1 MSNSYSHILRLR
13 NRSFQAA
20 YRNGTLNWAFRKLGS
35 WQVSQYNVDM
45 SQIGD
50 RAVNEDMKT
59 AQPLDSS
66 WRYTELWPKAKR
78 KARDLSFTR
87 MFVLPVVF
95 GVFAIVAVMLVI
107 WAIDIL
113 M

>member
-1 MSNSYSHILRLR
+1 
-13 NRSFQAA
+13 
-20 YRNGTLNWAFRKLGS
+20 
-35 WQVSQYNVDM
+35 M

-50 RAVNEDMKT
+50 SAINEDIKT
-59 AQPLDSS
+59 ARPLASS
-66 WRYTELWPKAKR
+66 WRYTALWPKAKR

-87 MFVLPVVF
+87 TFILPIVF

-113 M
+113 I

>member
-1 MSNSYSHILRLR
+1 
-13 NRSFQAA
+13 
-20 YRNGTLNWAFRKLGS
+20 
-35 WQVSQYNVDM
+35 M

-95 GVFAIVAVMLVI
+95 GIFAIVTVMLVI

-113 M
+113 V

>member
-1 MSNSYSHILRLR
+1 MHQ
-13 NRSFQAA
+13 SFQATC
-20 YRNGTLNWAFRKLGS
+20 RNSALNWVFRQLGS
-35 WQVSQYNVDM
+35 YKVSRYNVDM

-50 RAVNEDMKT
+50 RAINEDMKT
-59 AQPLDSS
+59 ARPLDSS

-87 MFVLPVVF
+87 TFILPIAL
-95 GVFAIVAVMLVI
+95 GAFAIVAVMLVI

-113 M
+113 V

>member
-1 MSNSYSHILRLR
+1 LSNSYSHILRLR

-20 YRNGTLNWAFRKLGS
+20 YRNGTLNWDFRRLGS
-35 WQVSQYNVDM
+35 SQVSRYNVDM

-50 RAVNEDMKT
+50 SAVNEDMKT

-87 MFVLPVVF
+87 MFVLPVIF
-95 GVFAIVAVMLVI
+95 GVFAIVAVMLAI

-113 M
+113 V

>member
-1 MSNSYSHILRLR
+1 
-13 NRSFQAA
+13 
-20 YRNGTLNWAFRKLGS
+20 
-35 WQVSQYNVDM
+35 M

-50 RAVNEDMKT
+50 RAVNEGMK

-113 M
+113 V

>member
-20 YRNGTLNWAFRKLGS
+20 YRNGTLNWDFRRLGS
-35 WQVSQYNVDM
+35 SQVSRYNVDM

-50 RAVNEDMKT
+50 SAVNEDMKT

-95 GVFAIVAVMLVI
+95 GDLAIVAVMLVI
-107 WAIDIL
+107 WAIDI
-113 M
+113 MV

>member
-1 MSNSYSHILRLR
+1 
-13 NRSFQAA
+13 
-20 YRNGTLNWAFRKLGS
+20 
-35 WQVSQYNVDM
+35 M

-50 RAVNEDMKT
+50 RAVNEDMK

-95 GVFAIVAVMLVI
+95 GVFAVVAVMLVI

-113 M
+113 V

>member
-1 MSNSYSHILRLR
+1 
-13 NRSFQAA
+13 
-20 YRNGTLNWAFRKLGS
+20 
-35 WQVSQYNVDM
+35 M

-50 RAVNEDMKT
+50 RAVNEDVQT
-59 AQPLDSS
+59 ARPLDSS

-78 KARDLSFTR
+78 KARGLSFTR
-87 MFVLPVVF
+87 MFVLSVIF

-113 M
+113 V

>member
-1 MSNSYSHILRLR
+1 
-13 NRSFQAA
+13 
-20 YRNGTLNWAFRKLGS
+20 
-35 WQVSQYNVDM
+35 M

-50 RAVNEDMKT
+50 RAVNEDVKT
-59 AQPLDSS
+59 AQPLNSS

-87 MFVLPVVF
+87 MFVLPMVF
-95 GVFAIVAVMLVI
+95 GIFAIVAVMLVI

-113 M
+113 V

>member
-20 YRNGTLNWAFRKLGS
+20 YRNGTLNWDFRRLGS
-35 WQVSQYNVDM
+35 SQVSRYNVDM

-50 RAVNEDMKT
+50 SAVNEDMKT

-87 MFVLPVVF
+87 MFVLPVIF
-95 GVFAIVAVMLVI
+95 GVFAIVAVMLAI

-113 M
+113 V